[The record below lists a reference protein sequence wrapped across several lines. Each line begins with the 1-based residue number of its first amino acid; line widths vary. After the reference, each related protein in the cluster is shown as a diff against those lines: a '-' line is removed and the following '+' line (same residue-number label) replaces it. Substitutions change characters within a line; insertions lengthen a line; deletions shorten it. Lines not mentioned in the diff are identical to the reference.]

1 MAAGGRP
8 PRPNPA
14 SGLPDAD
21 SWEERA
27 VEIALWGGSFNI
39 HDGLDWPLGPDWN
52 AGLSKPVGD

>member
-1 MAAGGRP
+1 
-8 PRPNPA
+8 
-14 SGLPDAD
+14 LPDAD